1 MVEQPNE
8 EDVITVSKKV
18 AATGSTMAKKPM
30 FSSAAKPESESLIPN
45 KVYQIESSR
54 SPKAPSISESYQ
66 ESSIQQNTIEDSQEH
81 N

>member
-30 FSSAAKPESESLIPN
+30 FSSAAKPESESLIPT
-45 KVYQIESSR
+45 KV
-54 SPKAPSISESYQ
+54 
-66 ESSIQQNTIEDSQEH
+66 
-81 N
+81 